1 VSLPL
6 YNQLLIITR
15 VDRNENVTSSII
27 PGFQLGLPNTRYD
40 WNYTSIPQ
48 LGLNNRSLSIQRG
61 YILGG
66 SSSVSEYQL
75 CTMSNPDL
83 YISKQTV

>member
-1 VSLPL
+1 MTRSIVPGLSL
-6 YNQLLIITR
+6 
-15 VDRNENVTSSII
+15 
-27 PGFQLGLPNTRYD
+27 GFANTRYD

-66 SSSVSEYQL
+66 SSSVSEYRL
-75 CTMSNPDL
+75 YTMSNPGIYFKNRWYGVYARFL
-83 YISKQTV
+83 LGL